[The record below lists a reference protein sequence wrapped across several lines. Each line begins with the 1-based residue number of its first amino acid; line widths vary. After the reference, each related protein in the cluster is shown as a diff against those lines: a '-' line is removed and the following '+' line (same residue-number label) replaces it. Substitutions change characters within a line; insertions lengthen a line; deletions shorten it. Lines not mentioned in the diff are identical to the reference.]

1 VVLIAVMILAG
12 LVQGIIRPAR
22 DMMVRAASPK
32 GSTGKVFGFVSAGI
46 AAGGAISPTVFGLF
60 MDAGNPAWVFYLMA
74 IFMGIALFSVAMPK
88 PRHQ

>member
-1 VVLIAVMILAG
+1 LLIAMMVVAG

-46 AAGGAISPTVFGLF
+46 AAGGAVAPAIFGLI
-60 MDAGNPAWVFYLMA
+60 MDANQPAWVFYLMA
-74 IFMGIALFSVAMPK
+74 IFMGLAMFSVIMPK
-88 PRHQ
+88 PKHQ